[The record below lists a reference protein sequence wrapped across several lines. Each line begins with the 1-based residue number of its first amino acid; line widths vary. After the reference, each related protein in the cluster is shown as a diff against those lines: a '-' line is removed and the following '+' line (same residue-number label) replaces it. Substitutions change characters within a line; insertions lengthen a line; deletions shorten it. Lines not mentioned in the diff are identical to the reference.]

1 MTKFNSIAS
10 PMCVLVC
17 RALHAAAMVFIW
29 ISVAA
34 DLQDAG
40 TWLTRLHAGQ
50 SLQLFDT
57 IGPGR
62 FLGRFIAEFFWS
74 VLFLPVIE
82 ETGRDIMPS
91 TDPGSGGGL
100 AQDLLDNRA
109 FQFWRKALLVSHDK
123 ILSPHPGSK
132 ILSSL

>member
-17 RALHAAAMVFIW
+17 RALRAAAMVFIW

-62 FLGRFIAEFFWS
+62 FLGRFIAEFS
-74 VLFLPVIE
+74 SGILFLPVIE
-82 ETGRDIMPS
+82 ETGRDIMPPA
-91 TDPGSGGGL
+91 DLGNCAGL
-100 AQDLLDNRA
+100 AQ
-109 FQFWRKALLVSHDK
+109 
-123 ILSPHPGSK
+123 
-132 ILSSL
+132 